1 MGKYD
6 TVEKPLIVTDKRIK
20 ALTEKRN
27 ELFQKLEELR
37 ATDGDVSELEAQLTR
52 ISEQLEEME
61 AARDASLRPV
71 IQEDRATPEQ
81 EEDEILK
88 YAFLPDRDREAI
100 KTKVLQDYQQRDM
113 AYKALQRIF
122 TR

>member
-100 KTKVLQDYQQRDM
+100 KTKVLQEYQQRDM

>member
-27 ELFQKLEELR
+27 DLFQKLEELR

-52 ISEQLEEME
+52 ISELLEEME

-71 IQEDRATPEQ
+71 VLEDRATPEQ

-100 KTKVLQDYQQRDM
+100 KTKVLQEYQQRDM

>member
-52 ISEQLEEME
+52 VSEQLEEME

-100 KTKVLQDYQQRDM
+100 KTKVLQEYQQRDT
-113 AYKALQRIF
+113 AYKVLQRIF